1 MWPNSS
7 TPNFSSPWDLAA
19 RLPALRGTVLFL
31 TVLTA
36 TLSVSVALL
45 ESDPTERLFA
55 VLWITGA
62 MGGSAWLMVWLAW
75 RPVEAW
81 QRVLADLPEL
91 AAAPEVVQV
100 DLRILNWD
108 VFKQRS
114 WRGLA
119 DSPWNGPFHQA
130 LVLVLP
136 DRLVMMGIK
145 GVPFPT
151 SRHGLPVH
159 PVELLPDNG
168 TPPGFAQLLPSVQV
182 RPVWDRDSK
191 SVVTARYRILDAGHK
206 GELTLVVKSGD
217 EFFRERF
224 GGEDAKKAG

>member
-7 TPNFSSPWDLAA
+7 TPNFSSPWDLAT
-19 RLPALRGTVLFL
+19 RLPALRGGVLFL
-31 TVLTA
+31 TALA
-36 TLSVSVALL
+36 AILSVTIALL
-45 ESDPTERLFA
+45 ESDSTERLFA
-55 VLWITGA
+55 VLWVTGT
-62 MGGSAWLMVWLAW
+62 MGGSAWLVVWLAW
-75 RPVEAW
+75 RPVDAW
-81 QRVLADLPEL
+81 QRVLAELPDA
-91 AAAPEVVQV
+91 AAAPEVVRV

-119 DSPWNGPFHQA
+119 DSPWNGPYHQA

-168 TPPGFAQLLPSVQV
+168 TPPRFAQLPSARVL
-182 RPVWDRDSK
+182 PVWDRDSK
-191 SVVTARYRILDAGHK
+191 GAVRFRIVDAGHK
-206 GELTLVVKSGD
+206 GELTLVVKSGG
-217 EFFRERF
+217 EPFQARF
-224 GGEDAKKAG
+224 GGAGAKKAG